1 MPGGNCLASS
11 SIFAITPRRA
21 RPACWRPAPGT
32 RRSPWCTCR
41 RARRARCSRWRR
53 VRCAPR
59 RQGARPRRFPPVLRH
74 DVAELLGRL
83 QAALRIDGD
92 KEIAAA
98 LDRFGPKLAGRDLGV
113 LIPYRADHVAR
124 GQAARGDL
132 VRIDPNAHRVIA
144 AAEHSYLADA
154 TQAREF
160 VLDLDVGVVT
170 QVERIVAAVRR
181 VRRDHDGKGRGLL
194 LRGHA
199 RARPLPKAGVT
210 APGPRGSVRRPGPGW
225 DPCLART

>member
-1 MPGGNCLASS
+1 EHADRRGVPAVERAAQGVVAGAEFDARHVGKAHDLAVSAG
-11 SIFAITPRRA
+11 FE
-21 RPACWRPAPGT
+21 
-32 RRSPWCTCR
+32 
-41 RARRARCSRWRR
+41 
-53 VRCAPR
+53 
-59 RQGARPRRFPPVLRH
+59 H
-74 DVAELLGRL
+74 DIAELLGRL
-83 QAALRIDGD
+83 QAALRIDRD

-98 LDRFGPKLAGRDLGV
+98 LDRFGPKLAGRDLDV

-160 VLDLDVGVVT
+160 VLDLDVDVVT

-199 RARPLPKAGVT
+199 ERDHFR
-210 APGPRGSVRRPGPGW
+210 
-225 DPCLART
+225 